1 MKRTDLL
8 SVLRGAADILFPRHC
23 LCCHERLATDERFLC
38 AGCLLRLPRIRPD
51 SFEDNA
57 VTRMFWGLIPVC
69 KGAALFRYTK
79 ASVYSHLLFAL
90 KYYNRPEVGT
100 FLGQILA
107 DELRAAGFF
116 DGIDLLIPIPL
127 ARKKERQRGY
137 NQSLWIAR
145 GVAKATSIP
154 IDTKSVVRTVHTSSQ
169 TTLDDQRRRTNVQ
182 GIFAVRNPQQLQG
195 RHILLIDDVITTGS
209 TMLSC
214 AETIA
219 AAAGQVRISLLCL
232 ALAGHS

>member
-1 MKRTDLL
+1 MKRTDLV

-38 AGCLLRLPRIRPD
+38 
-51 SFEDNA
+51 
-57 VTRMFWGLIPVC
+57 
-69 KGAALFRYTK
+69 
-79 ASVYSHLLFAL
+79 
-90 KYYNRPEVGT
+90 
-100 FLGQILA
+100 
-107 DELRAAGFF
+107 ELRAAGFF

-219 AAAGQVRISLLCL
+219 AASGQVRISLLCL

>member
-69 KGAALFRYTK
+69 KGAALFRYTT
-79 ASVYSHLLFAL
+79 ASAYSHLLFAL

-145 GVAKATSIP
+145 GVAKSTSIP
-154 IDTKSVVRTVHTSSQ
+154 IDTKSVVRSVHTSSQ

-219 AAAGQVRISLLCL
+219 AASGQVRISLLCL

>member
-90 KYYNRPEVGT
+90 KYYNHPEVGT